1 MLSRLS
7 GLASTVLQELSGD
20 DGDAVTESSS
30 AVQALEPEAESMEE
44 APEELLERLA
54 QTEKLVVQLKDLI
67 REKDALLQQ
76 KETVLKKEREA
87 ADAKLMKLKL
97 QAKAKLASLNKRIEE
112 LTEKGSPL
120 PAQTLSEDR
129 VYPKNNQNASEGRR
143 EEDKALKKQ
152 LREQEEAVQDLK
164 EQLAV
169 AKMDLKEAEV
179 KYATQL
185 SSLQEV
191 IWEKEALLEEQVQ
204 QHQAELLKIVAQS
217 DLEAEMQQNLRT
229 LQRNLEEQEAALL
242 GRTQVVELLQQELRT
257 AEQQNQTLL
266 DQCQKMEMDLS
277 SLRDVLDAERQESQD
292 LREKMELEL
301 AERKLSSHRLQEE
314 VQCLLEQLEEARRAQ
329 AELEMKY
336 KDLEQEQRLE
346 VEEKNLQISCLKVA
360 EQELQSSHAALVA
373 ENGQLKQDVDQLLVL
388 SVENSATIQK
398 LQDELAQKS
407 EEFVCCQN
415 ELKSQSAVQ
424 VSELKKPD
432 ETTSDEKII
441 DQEDQNGTSLLPPEN
456 LQRQKTEEI
465 PHLQLV
471 LREPEQEAVM
481 VAENVKQNK
490 NAGPEVKLQDLQTLE
505 APASYADCSSTG
517 VSGELVNSE
526 VQKPFDDTSVIPE
539 ARTDGFPNG
548 REQFTEE
555 SCPPGILEYL
565 AAEKQKELS
574 VLLLELKEAQEEI
587 TFLKRQL
594 ESPNGQTST
603 SNQTG
608 EAANE
613 LEHNSQIQFLE
624 KDEQKASDKQNELG
638 SSSLLRETE
647 MQHIDVLQ
655 KIEVQEVPQGSTV
668 PCRGEMRAIQEVS
681 TADPEPGTSQSQELV
696 KLQNQIT
703 ELQIIL
709 QKSEES
715 YKKDLGEKGAEINRL
730 NQLAEEYRR
739 KIEDSDAAFCV
750 LTEERDQLLYQ
761 MQELSTVTEL
771 QEQVKQLEESL
782 ALSEK
787 QRHSDSQSS
796 LLREQIQS
804 LKNEFKTK
812 EIKIEA
818 LQKDLDEAQL
828 QLSDRDMQLKDL
840 RSQIKKKECEGLDL
854 EQLLRKNTA
863 EIEELSQNVASKGRE
878 AARLEQLVAEL
889 TRSIESLQ
897 QTLLEK
903 DQQMTEISVS
913 MSEKIVLLNEDKFS
927 LENELKSLK
936 EQTSLLLRAQEE
948 KEQNI
953 EAKETYLK
961 CGPSEQQY
969 ETEVA
974 CKESEV
980 LVNKL
985 ELLQKENEQVKRKL
999 QAALVNRKELLKKV
1013 GKLENELV
1021 QLRREHKSEA
1031 SVAQEAEG
1039 EENMTSVISREVHL
1053 ESQPSEEYL
1062 IQLLSEKESELQSI
1076 RKDLL
1081 DKETTEAQLQ
1091 AVIEEMR
1098 RSLQGKT
1105 NIISTKD
1112 EIVESQTIADKV
1124 TETHK
1129 STKDY
1134 EENEKNSSAATD
1146 LEENQKS
1153 ALRER
1158 ISTLEQEKD
1167 QLQKKL
1173 QEALVSRKDTIKKAQ
1188 EKDRHHREQLK
1199 QQKDDYNIL
1208 QEQFDKQSKEKE
1220 SIQAQLRQ
1228 LQEQKGSTDNVLGN
1242 RGGLD
1247 SSCTEAENT
1256 TNNKLVQVTDVS
1268 GEEFKKKLE
1277 KLQMEKEELEYNITH
1292 TQSELACKS
1301 ELVFHLQEHIAQ
1313 LFLEIEGL
1321 KRTSDQAEAKAA
1333 SLQTELEESQA
1344 KFSREGSLEDLK
1356 TLIHQKDEEME
1367 FLNLQ
1372 LKEKSEALDNV
1383 QAQLLEKEDSV
1394 KRLCSQLE
1402 AQARVHEEQS
1412 KQLQTEL
1419 LEIQEKQDDSAEAA
1433 KQKNQMQRKLQA
1445 ALISRKEALKESK
1458 SLKEELAN
1466 AKSTIENLCVKMTNM
1481 ESQICGRVKET
1492 DTLMEKIAGLTEE
1505 REKLIAEVDKVLRE
1519 NENLD
1524 GCCKNLT
1531 FTLDGLVLEK
1541 EKLEK
1546 EMESLKGFQAA
1557 ESSEWHEKYG
1567 ELQKEYETLLQSYEN
1582 VSNEA
1587 ERIQRVLETV
1597 RQEKQDIFIKL
1608 KSVEAKKEEADELL
1622 QEAGQEIDGMKEKM
1636 RKFAKSKQQ
1645 KILELE
1651 EENEKLR
1658 AEMRFADGELH
1669 RTGDVFTNTSLKE
1682 DVESSRRDYQSLSTQ
1697 LETVMA
1703 EKESLNQEITDL
1715 KCHLQLT
1722 ESKLKE
1728 SRELVDKYVAQ
1739 KTTNQAVA
1747 TPPPM
1752 ERTENQVHR
1761 SFRSESP
1768 PAELE
1773 QKAFEGSIPCED
1785 LGTYIQQIAEL
1796 TERITELEDNRRAS
1810 EQQLG
1815 DIRKCVETLAGEK
1828 RVLESQM
1835 EEKVNELNALQDT
1848 VAKMEQMVQKT
1859 KDDLIRMTELKD
1871 TLEAEK
1877 DDLEERLMN
1886 QLAELNGSIGN
1897 YQQDATDFQIENERL
1912 KHELQSLQRM
1922 VHELEEE
1929 KCQMAKEKSKASSE
1943 KQKELVEKLKC
1954 SWRGDS
1960 STHVK
1965 ELQELLKQKQQE
1977 IKQLQKDCIKSQE
1990 KTSSLE
1996 RTVKALEFLQSESQK
2011 EVEAAKETL
2020 AKAVEDT
2027 KKAQAELA
2035 LCRVVLD
2042 DTQSEAARVLAESV
2056 KVKEEFQA
2064 SKENI
2069 KIKMKKKDE
2078 DFEKRLEQEKDKH
2091 SKEIKNMEEKL
2102 ATLQREKDYM
2112 ETTVADL
2119 QDSLKTKD
2127 REAKQLEGSLNKTL
2141 AQLAAFTR
2149 SMSSLQDDRDRV
2161 IDESKTWEKKFTET
2175 IQKKEEEIRSK
2186 EETCVVLKDQMK
2198 QMTIH
2203 VEELQTRISRL
2214 ECNKK
2219 DWESESRKEIQHHQ
2233 KTCEMLQEEKKEL
2246 LTQLEGSQKLYSK
2259 SQNEQQKLE
2268 SEICTLRDQLADLQ
2282 NSFTKC
2288 ELVREELGSTVKQQ
2302 EVSIQNFKF
2311 SCEQLEADLQASKD
2325 LTNKLHEETSAKDQ
2339 KIISLLSAKEEAVM
2353 AALSELQQQHS
2364 EEIKVL
2370 EHRLSKGEEDR
2381 KALENEKNKFLDQL
2395 DRLTEKMKINREES
2409 KQQKAQL
2416 DSFTK
2421 SMSSLQ
2427 DDRDRILRDYK
2438 QLEERHL
2445 VIILEKD
2452 QLIQEAAAEN
2462 NKLKE
2467 EMRSFH
2473 SRMDDLNSENAKLNA
2488 ELVRYRED
2496 LNQVISV
2503 KDSQQKQLLKTQL
2516 QRIQTLEK
2524 ENAII
2529 ETQLKESKHAQDDL
2543 RKCMEA
2549 LRGDKDSMSQEIETL
2564 TSTLSQVQSEMTV
2577 LHEGGPIMECQA
2589 RLKAQEG
2596 EAQELSRKL
2605 SLSQKRITELEG
2617 ELVCVQ
2623 RDAAKRVEEAEDRL
2637 RKELKHLHHDA
2648 GIMRNETETAEE
2660 RVAEL
2665 ARDLMEMEQKFLEVT
2680 DENKGLRAQIQSFG
2694 KSMSSLQDSRDQ
2706 ANEELRVLKEKYC
2719 ADLEEQKSLVQN
2731 LQKQM
2736 VQLQEE
2742 QHATARDRDTVRSEL
2757 TELQRAT
2764 DERGLLTQIEK
2775 INQKLR
2781 AKDDEL
2787 LRLSSELEGSSN
2799 QVKSFSKAMASLQ
2812 NERDRLLDELGKRR
2826 KVEEVKQQAE
2836 GSTSTTP
2843 SEVQSLK
2850 KALSSLQNDR
2860 DRLVR
2865 ELKNL
2870 QQQYILVGVESA
2882 ENSRLKAQLQ
2892 EYQQD
2897 SDKQHRL
2904 QEQLK
2909 QESIFYQQELQ
2920 QLRQEKTIWE
2930 KENSSIKE
2938 QYLMV
2943 IAEKDK
2949 QLSHLQRIM
2958 QEMRLP
2964 LSKSQ
2969 IVEEQY
2975 QTKIS
2980 SEAVRGDFSSLET
2993 ETKHLQAQLSDSL
3006 KELHQKELRIQQ
3018 LNSKLSQVFE
3028 EKNAL
3033 SLQLRGSGRNICESH
3048 QHYNEVLNRCLV
3060 LERQLQ
3066 ELQSADKGVEL
3077 FATDAAPGAP
3087 QEKNEPQR
3095 GSYTPELQ
3103 ELQLRLSETE
3113 HLHSST
3119 KQDLRYLEEQLEE
3132 ERDRRLAVEEALSAA
3147 QDQIRRLQSS
3157 DWTPSL
3163 SASIDM
3169 APGHEHSLLTDSMD
3183 NNFSK
3188 TQNFL
3193 GLRRLLRSLFR
3204 SRTQLPLLVAVY
3216 LLALHVLLFLPST
3229 GSVQGN
3235 CNALG
3240 QVLLL
3245 MTGEEWGAGTQEV
3258 KTAEVKTGTRST
3270 QQSKSCRWPQVPEQK
3285 ASSLPAGAGEHFK
3298 MWKAVVGHDVSV
3310 KVEAQGD
3317 DWDTDPDFVNDVSE
3331 QEQRWGA
3338 RTVEGSGRAE
3348 HIDIHQL
3355 RNKVSEEHEVIKKKE
3370 LETGPKASYGYGG
3383 KFGTE
3388 RDRMDKCAVGHE
3400 YVADVGKHSSQT
3412 DATQGFGGKY
3422 GVQRDRAD
3430 KSALG
3435 FEYKGEVEKHSS
3447 QKDYSKGFGGRYG
3460 VERDKVDKAAVGFD
3474 YKNQAEKHDSQKDY
3488 SVGFGGKFGVQRD
3501 RQDKSALGW
3510 DHQEEVQPH
3519 ASQTDYAKGFGGH
3532 YGVQKDRVDK
3542 SAGGFDEMVAPTSSY
3557 EKTRPLEA
3565 GASSSTSSL
3574 RSRFENM
3581 AKSAEENRRQA
3592 EKDRVRQQAWK
3603 CQASRWQQEIPQ
3615 REKEHTETAPATVQ
3629 ARVPGSADQD
3639 RPVPPGDQEA
3649 KREDEETPPTLPPRP
3664 ADLGEELCKVPSQDQ
3679 PIYCE
3684 SLDVGGDY
3692 EELPEPSDYC
3702 DSTNGGADY
3711 EEVPAPLGKLDA
3723 IYDHGGGG
3731 GEDYEE
3737 ILPEDP
3743 SQGQSH
3749 LGEIDNV
3756 YEVESPGTCAVA
3768 LYDYQGDGDDEISF
3782 DPDDTITHIEMVDE
3796 GWWRGQCRGKVGLF
3810 PANYVKLLQ

>member
-1 MLSRLS
+1 MLCCSLFRIF
-7 GLASTVLQELSGD
+7 
-20 DGDAVTESSS
+20 SSS
-30 AVQALEPEAESMEE
+30 ALVSLFQVQALEPEAESMDK

-76 KETVLKKEREA
+76 KETVLKEEREA

-120 PAQTLSEDR
+120 PAQTLPEDQ
-129 VYPKNNQNASEGRR
+129 VHPKVGRTGLLKRCEDLITHILCWCMLKASLHDCKLITSLVLLLVFCG
-143 EEDKALKKQ
+143 LC
-152 LREQEEAVQDLK
+152 L
-164 EQLAV
+164 
-169 AKMDLKEAEV
+169 
-179 KYATQL
+179 QL

-191 IWEKEALLEEQVQ
+191 VQEKEALLAEQVR
-204 QHQAELLKIVAQS
+204 QHQAELLKIVAWS
-217 DLEAEMQQNLRT
+217 DLEVEMQQNLRT
-229 LQRNLEEQEAALL
+229 LQRKLEEQEAALL
-242 GRTQVVELLQQELRT
+242 GRTQVVELLHQELRT
-257 AEQQNQTLL
+257 AEQQKQTLR
-266 DQCQKMEMDLS
+266 DQCQKMEVDLS
-277 SLRDVLDAERQESQD
+277 SLRDVLNAERQESRD

-314 VQCLLEQLEEARRAQ
+314 VQRLLEQLEEARRAQ
-329 AELEMKY
+329 AELEVKY

-373 ENGQLKQDVDQLLVL
+373 ENDQLKQDVDRLLVL
-388 SVENSATIQK
+388 SAENSATIQK
-398 LQDELAQKS
+398 LQGEQAQQFG
-407 EEFVCCQN
+407 EAG
-415 ELKSQSAVQ
+415 SQEPKDHWV
-424 VSELKKPD
+424 D
-432 ETTSDEKII
+432 ETTSQEIII
-441 DQEDQNGTSLLPPEN
+441 DQEDWNGTSLLPTEN
-456 LQRQKTEEI
+456 LERQKTEGGVI
-465 PHLQLV
+465 FLLIFIFLKY
-471 LREPEQEAVM
+471 LRI
-481 VAENVKQNK
+481 
-490 NAGPEVKLQDLQTLE
+490 TL
-505 APASYADCSSTG
+505 
-517 VSGELVNSE
+517 N
-526 VQKPFDDTSVIPE
+526 

-548 REQFTEE
+548 SEQFTEQ

-594 ESPNGQTST
+594 KGPNGQTSIG
-603 SNQTG
+603 NQT
-608 EAANE
+608 EAAANQ
-613 LEHNSQIQFLE
+613 LEDNSQMWFLE
-624 KDEQKASDKQNELG
+624 WEEQKTSDTQNELG
-638 SSSLLRETE
+638 SSSLLRE
-647 MQHIDVLQ
+647 
-655 KIEVQEVPQGSTV
+655 IEIQQIGVFQENRITLQEVPRGSTV
-668 PCRGEMRAIQEVS
+668 PCRGEMEAIQEVS
-681 TADPEPGTSQSQELV
+681 TADPKPGTSQSQELI

-715 YKKDLGEKGAEINRL
+715 YKRDLGAKGAEINRL
-730 NQLAEEYRR
+730 NQLTEEYRK
-739 KIEDSDAAFCV
+739 KIEDSDSAFCV
-750 LTEERDQLLYQ
+750 LTEERDQLLCQ
-761 MQELSTVTEL
+761 MKELSTITEL
-771 QEQVKQLEESL
+771 KEQVKQLEENL

-787 QRHSDSQSS
+787 QRLSDSQSH
-796 LLREQIQS
+796 LLREQIHS
-804 LKNEFKTK
+804 LKNEFKSK

-818 LQKDLDEAQL
+818 LQRDLDEAQL
-828 QLSDRDMQLKDL
+828 QLSDQDMQLKDL
-840 RSQIKKKECEGLDL
+840 RSQIEKKECEVLDL
-854 EQLLRKNTA
+854 EELLRKNTA
-863 EIEELSQNVASKGRE
+863 EIEELSQNLASKGQE
-878 AARLEQLVAEL
+878 AANLEQLVAEH

-913 MSEKIVLLNEDKFS
+913 MSEKMVLLNEEKFS
-927 LENELKSLK
+927 LGNELKSLK
-936 EQTSLLLRAQEE
+936 EQTSLLLKAQEE
-948 KEQNI
+948 KDQN
-953 EAKETYLK
+953 AETKDAYLK
-961 CGPSEQQY
+961 CGASEPD
-969 ETEVA
+969 ETEA
-974 CKESEV
+974 AGKEGEV

-985 ELLQKENEQVKRKL
+985 ELLKKENEQVKRKL

-1013 GKLENELV
+1013 SKLENELV
-1021 QLRREHKSEA
+1021 QLRRERELET
-1031 SVAQEAEG
+1031 SVAQEVEG
-1039 EENMTSVISREVHL
+1039 EENMTSVTNREVNL

-1105 NIISTKD
+1105 DIVSIED
-1112 EIVESQTIADKV
+1112 EILESQKIDDKV
-1124 TETHK
+1124 TETNK
-1129 STKDY
+1129 SPKDY
-1134 EENEKNSSAATD
+1134 EENEKNSSAAAN

-1153 ALRER
+1153 VLKER
-1158 ISTLEQEKD
+1158 ISALEQEKE

-1208 QEQFDKQSKEKE
+1208 QEQFNKQSKEKE

-1228 LQEQKGSTDNVLGN
+1228 LQEQKGSTEGVLGN
-1242 RGGLD
+1242 QGGLD
-1247 SSCTEAENT
+1247 SSCMEAENT
-1256 TNNKLVQVTDVS
+1256 TNNKPVQVADVS
-1268 GEEFKKKLE
+1268 GDEFKKKLE
-1277 KLQMEKEELEYNITH
+1277 QLCMEKEELEYNISH
-1292 TQSELACKS
+1292 MQNELACKS

-1344 KFSREGSLEDLK
+1344 KISREGSLEDLK
-1356 TLIHQKDEEME
+1356 TLMHQKDEEME

-1372 LKEKSEALDNV
+1372 LREKSEALNNV

-1402 AQARVHEEQS
+1402 TQAQVHEEQS
-1412 KQLQTEL
+1412 KRLQTEL
-1419 LEIQEKQDDSAEAA
+1419 LEIQEKQDDGAEAA

-1466 AKSTIENLCVKMTNM
+1466 AKTTIENLCIKLTNM
-1481 ESQICGRVKET
+1481 ESQICGHVKET
-1492 DTLMEKIAGLTEE
+1492 DTLTEKLAGLTEE
-1505 REKLIAEVDKVLRE
+1505 REKLIAEVDKVLTE
-1519 NENLD
+1519 NQNLD

-1531 FTLDGLVLEK
+1531 LTLDRVVLEK
-1541 EKLEK
+1541 EKLEE
-1546 EMESLKGFQAA
+1546 EMESLKSFQAA
-1557 ESSEWHEKYG
+1557 ESSEWHEKYR

-1597 RQEKQDIFIKL
+1597 RQEKQEIFIKL
-1608 KSVEAKKEEADELL
+1608 KSVEAKKEETDKQL

-1658 AEMRFADGELH
+1658 AEMRFTDGELH
-1669 RTGDVFTNTSLKE
+1669 RTGDVFTNTNLKE
-1682 DVESSRRDYQSLSTQ
+1682 DLDSSRRDYHSLSTQ

-1739 KTTNQAVA
+1739 KTTGEETNQAVA
-1747 TPPPM
+1747 TLPPV
-1752 ERTENQVHR
+1752 EKTENQVDV
-1761 SFRSESP
+1761 SFRPESP
-1768 PAELE
+1768 TAELE
-1773 QKAFEGSIPCED
+1773 QKAFEGSSPCED

-1815 DIRKCVETLAGEK
+1815 DIRMCVETLAGEK
-1828 RVLESQM
+1828 RALETQM
-1835 EEKVNELNALQDT
+1835 EEKVHELNTFQDI
-1848 VAKMEQMVQKT
+1848 VAHMEQTVQKT

-1897 YQQDATDFQIENERL
+1897 YQQDATDFQIKNEQL

-1922 VHELEEE
+1922 MHELEEE
-1929 KCQMAKEKSKASSE
+1929 KCQMAKERSKASLE
-1943 KQKELVEKLKC
+1943 KQKEFVEKLKC

-1990 KTSSLE
+1990 KNSSLE

-2011 EVEAAKETL
+2011 EVEATKETL
-2020 AKAVEDT
+2020 AIAVEDT
-2027 KKAQAELA
+2027 KKAQAELT

-2042 DTQSEAARVLAESV
+2042 DTQSEAARVLADSV
-2056 KVKEEFQA
+2056 RVKEELQA
-2064 SKENI
+2064 NKDNT
-2069 KIKMKKKDE
+2069 KIQMKKKDE
-2078 DFEKRLEQEKDKH
+2078 DFERRLEQEKDKH
-2091 SKEIKNMEEKL
+2091 SNEIKNMEEKL

-2112 ETTVADL
+2112 ERTVGDL

-2127 REAKQLEGSLNKTL
+2127 QEAKRLEGSLNKTL

-2175 IQKKEEEIRSK
+2175 IQKKEEEIHSK
-2186 EETCVVLKDQMK
+2186 EETCVMLKDQMK

-2203 VEELQTRISRL
+2203 VEELQTHISRL

-2219 DWESESRKEIQHHQ
+2219 DWESESRKEIQQHQ
-2233 KTCEMLQEEKKEL
+2233 RTCEVLQEEKKEL
-2246 LTQLEGSQKLYSK
+2246 LTQLEESQKLYSK

-2268 SEICTLRDQLADLQ
+2268 SEISSLRDQLVDLQ

-2288 ELVREELGSTVKQQ
+2288 ELVKEELGSTVKQQ
-2302 EVSIQNFKF
+2302 ETSIQNFKF

-2325 LTNKLHEETSAKDQ
+2325 LTNKLHEETTAKDQ
-2339 KIISLLSAKEEAVM
+2339 KIISLLSAKEEAVV

-2364 EEIKVL
+2364 EEMKEL
-2370 EHRLSKGEEDR
+2370 EHRLSKEEEDK
-2381 KALENEKNKFLDQL
+2381 KALENEKNKFLDKL
-2395 DRLTEKMKINREES
+2395 DHLTEKMKISREES

-2416 DSFTK
+2416 DSFIK

-2467 EMRSFH
+2467 EIRSFH

-2496 LNQVISV
+2496 LNQVISI

-2524 ENAII
+2524 EKAVI
-2529 ETQLKESKHAQDDL
+2529 ETQLKESEHSQDDL

-2549 LRGDKDSMSQEIETL
+2549 LREDKVSMSQEIETL
-2564 TSTLSQVQSEMTV
+2564 TSSLSRVESEMTA
-2577 LHEGGPIMECQA
+2577 LGEGGPIMECQA
-2589 RLKAQEG
+2589 QLKAREE
-2596 EAQELSRKL
+2596 EAQELNHKL
-2605 SLSQKRITELEG
+2605 SLSQKRITDLEG
-2617 ELVCVQ
+2617 ELICVQ
-2623 RDAAKRVEEAEDRL
+2623 RDAAKRVGEAEDRL
-2637 RKELKHLHHDA
+2637 QKELKHLHHDA

-2665 ARDLMEMEQKFLEVT
+2665 ARDLMEMEQKFLAVT
-2680 DENKGLRAQIQSFG
+2680 DENKDLRAQIQSFG
-2694 KSMSSLQDSRDQ
+2694 KSMSSLQDSWDQ
-2706 ANEELRVLKEKYC
+2706 ANEELHVLKQKYS
-2719 ADLEEQKSLVQN
+2719 ADLEEQK
-2731 LQKQM
+2731 K
-2736 VQLQEE
+2736 E
-2742 QHATARDRDTVRSEL
+2742 QHSTARDRDTVRSEL
-2757 TELQRAT
+2757 TELQKAT
-2764 DERGLLTQIEK
+2764 DERGLLAQIEK
-2775 INQKLR
+2775 LNQKLR

-2787 LRLSSELEGSSN
+2787 LHLSSELEGSSS

-2812 NERDRLLDELGKRR
+2812 NERDRLLNELGKTR
-2826 KVEEVKQQAE
+2826 KIEEVKQQAE

-2860 DRLVR
+2860 DRVVR

-2897 SDKQHRL
+2897 ADKQHRL

-2909 QESIFYQQELQ
+2909 QESILYQQELQ
-2920 QLRQEKTIWE
+2920 QLRQEKTTWE
-2930 KENSSIKE
+2930 KQNSSIKE
-2938 QYLMV
+2938 QYLKV

-2949 QLSHLQRIM
+2949 QLSHLQRIT

-2975 QTKIS
+2975 QTKV
-2980 SEAVRGDFSSLET
+2980 EVLRGDFSSLET

-3033 SLQLRGSGRNICESH
+3033 SLQLRSSSRNICESH

-3066 ELQSADKGVEL
+3066 ELQSADKGMVRVVVL
-3077 FATDAAPGAP
+3077 V
-3087 QEKNEPQR
+3087 QRREKFIADK
-3095 GSYTPELQ
+3095 
-3103 ELQLRLSETE
+3103 

-3132 ERDRRLAVEEALSAA
+3132 ERDRRLAVEEALSATRN
-3147 QDQIRRLQSS
+3147 I
-3157 DWTPSL
+3157 
-3163 SASIDM
+3163 
-3169 APGHEHSLLTDSMD
+3169 
-3183 NNFSK
+3183 
-3188 TQNFL
+3188 L
-3193 GLRRLLRSLFR
+3193 GLRRLLRSFFH
-3204 SRTQLPLLVAVY
+3204 SRTHLPLLVAVY
-3216 LLALHVLLFLPST
+3216 LLALHVLFFLCFT
-3229 GSVQGN
+3229 G
-3235 CNALG
+3235 
-3240 QVLLL
+3240 
-3245 MTGEEWGAGTQEV
+3245 
-3258 KTAEVKTGTRST
+3258 
-3270 QQSKSCRWPQVPEQK
+3270 
-3285 ASSLPAGAGEHFK
+3285 
-3298 MWKAVVGHDVSV
+3298 
-3310 KVEAQGD
+3310 
-3317 DWDTDPDFVNDVSE
+3317 
-3331 QEQRWGA
+3331 
-3338 RTVEGSGRAE
+3338 
-3348 HIDIHQL
+3348 
-3355 RNKVSEEHEVIKKKE
+3355 
-3370 LETGPKASYGYGG
+3370 
-3383 KFGTE
+3383 
-3388 RDRMDKCAVGHE
+3388 
-3400 YVADVGKHSSQT
+3400 
-3412 DATQGFGGKY
+3412 
-3422 GVQRDRAD
+3422 
-3430 KSALG
+3430 
-3435 FEYKGEVEKHSS
+3435 
-3447 QKDYSKGFGGRYG
+3447 
-3460 VERDKVDKAAVGFD
+3460 
-3474 YKNQAEKHDSQKDY
+3474 
-3488 SVGFGGKFGVQRD
+3488 
-3501 RQDKSALGW
+3501 
-3510 DHQEEVQPH
+3510 
-3519 ASQTDYAKGFGGH
+3519 
-3532 YGVQKDRVDK
+3532 
-3542 SAGGFDEMVAPTSSY
+3542 
-3557 EKTRPLEA
+3557 
-3565 GASSSTSSL
+3565 
-3574 RSRFENM
+3574 
-3581 AKSAEENRRQA
+3581 
-3592 EKDRVRQQAWK
+3592 
-3603 CQASRWQQEIPQ
+3603 
-3615 REKEHTETAPATVQ
+3615 
-3629 ARVPGSADQD
+3629 
-3639 RPVPPGDQEA
+3639 
-3649 KREDEETPPTLPPRP
+3649 
-3664 ADLGEELCKVPSQDQ
+3664 
-3679 PIYCE
+3679 
-3684 SLDVGGDY
+3684 
-3692 EELPEPSDYC
+3692 
-3702 DSTNGGADY
+3702 
-3711 EEVPAPLGKLDA
+3711 
-3723 IYDHGGGG
+3723 
-3731 GEDYEE
+3731 
-3737 ILPEDP
+3737 
-3743 SQGQSH
+3743 H
-3749 LGEIDNV
+3749 L
-3756 YEVESPGTCAVA
+3756 
-3768 LYDYQGDGDDEISF
+3768 
-3782 DPDDTITHIEMVDE
+3782 
-3796 GWWRGQCRGKVGLF
+3796 
-3810 PANYVKLLQ
+3810 

>member
-1 MLSRLS
+1 MLCCSLFRLFSSRALIS
-7 GLASTVLQELSGD
+7 LFQ
-20 DGDAVTESSS
+20 
-30 AVQALEPEAESMEE
+30 VQALEPEAESMEE

-76 KETVLKKEREA
+76 KETVLKEEREA

-97 QAKAKLASLNKRIEE
+97 HAKARLASLNKRIEE

-120 PAQTLSEDR
+120 PAQSLSEEQAYTK
-129 VYPKNNQNASEGRR
+129 VGRTGL
-143 EEDKALKKQ
+143 LK
-152 LREQEEAVQDLK
+152 RC
-164 EQLAV
+164 
-169 AKMDLKEAEV
+169 
-179 KYATQL
+179 Y
-185 SSLQEV
+185 SLQEV
-191 IWEKEALLEEQVQ
+191 IQEKEALLKEQVH
-204 QHQAELLKIVAQS
+204 QHQAELRKIAAQS
-217 DLEAEMQQNLRT
+217 DLEVVMQQNLRT
-229 LQRNLEEQEAALL
+229 LQRKLEEQEAALL
-242 GRTQVVELLQQELRT
+242 GRTEVVELLQQELRT
-257 AEQQNQTLL
+257 AEQQNQILL
-266 DQCQKMEMDLS
+266 DQCQKMEVDLS

-292 LREKMELEL
+292 LRGKVELEL
-301 AERKLSSHRLQEE
+301 AEKKLLSHRFQEE
-314 VQCLLEQLEEARRAQ
+314 VQYLSEQLEEARRAQ
-329 AELEMKY
+329 DELEVKY
-336 KDLEQEQRLE
+336 KDLEQKQRLE
-346 VEEKNLQISCLKVA
+346 VEEKNLQIHCLKVS

-373 ENGQLKQDVDQLLVL
+373 ENDQLKQDVDRLLVL
-388 SVENSATIQK
+388 SAENSATIQK
-398 LQDELAQKS
+398 LQGEQAQQFG
-407 EEFVCCQN
+407 E
-415 ELKSQSAVQ
+415 
-424 VSELKKPD
+424 D
-432 ETTSDEKII
+432 GTTSQEKII
-441 DQEDQNGTSLLPPEN
+441 DQEDRNGTSLLPTEN
-456 LQRQKTEEI
+456 LERQKTEGSMI
-465 PHLQLV
+465 ILPILILFKY
-471 LREPEQEAVM
+471 LRII
-481 VAENVKQNK
+481 
-490 NAGPEVKLQDLQTLE
+490 L
-505 APASYADCSSTG
+505 
-517 VSGELVNSE
+517 
-526 VQKPFDDTSVIPE
+526 

-548 REQFTEE
+548 SEQFTEE

-594 ESPNGQTST
+594 KGPNGQTST
-603 SNQTG
+603 GNQTG
-608 EAANE
+608 ESANQ
-613 LEHNSQIQFLE
+613 LEDNSQIWFLE
-624 KDEQKASDKQNELG
+624 REEQKASDTQNELG
-638 SSSLLRETE
+638 SSSLLREIE
-647 MQHIDVLQ
+647 MQQIGVLQ
-655 KIEVQEVPQGSTV
+655 ENRISLREVPQGTTV
-668 PCRGEMRAIQEVS
+668 PCRGEMEAMREVS
-681 TADPEPGTSQSQELV
+681 IADPEPGTSESQELI
-696 KLQNQIT
+696 KLQNQII

-730 NQLAEEYRR
+730 NQLAEEYRK
-739 KIEDSDAAFCV
+739 KIEDSDSAFCV
-750 LTEERDQLLYQ
+750 LTEERDQLLCQ
-761 MQELSTVTEL
+761 MKELSTITEL
-771 QEQVKQLEESL
+771 KEQVKQLEENL

-787 QRHSDSQSS
+787 QRLSDSESS

-804 LKNEFKTK
+804 LKNEFKSK

-818 LQKDLDEAQL
+818 LQKDLDEAQF
-828 QLSDRDMQLKDL
+828 QLSDQDMQLKDL
-840 RSQIKKKECEGLDL
+840 RSQIKKKECEVLDL

-863 EIEELSQNVASKGRE
+863 EIEELSQNLASKGHE
-878 AARLEQLVAEL
+878 AASLEQLVAEH

-903 DQQMTEISVS
+903 DQQMTEISIS
-913 MSEKIVLLNEDKFS
+913 MSEKMVLLNEEKFS
-927 LENELKSLK
+927 LGNELKSLK
-936 EQTSLLLRAQEE
+936 EQTSLLLKAQEE
-948 KEQNI
+948 KDQNI
-953 EAKETYLK
+953 EAKHIYLK
-961 CGPSEQQY
+961 CEASEQQY
-969 ETEVA
+969 ETDA
-974 CKESEV
+974 AHKESEV

-985 ELLQKENEQVKRKL
+985 ELLKKENEQVKRKL

-1013 GKLENELV
+1013 SKLENELV
-1021 QLRREHKSEA
+1021 QLRREHESET

-1039 EENMTSVISREVHL
+1039 EENMTSMISRQVKL

-1105 NIISTKD
+1105 NIVSIRD
-1112 EIVESQTIADKV
+1112 EIMESQPTADKV
-1124 TETHK
+1124 TETNK
-1129 STKDY
+1129 SPKDY
-1134 EENEKNSSAATD
+1134 EEKEKNSSAATD

-1153 ALRER
+1153 ALKER
-1158 ISTLEQEKD
+1158 ISTLEQEKE

-1173 QEALVSRKDTIKKAQ
+1173 QEALLSRKDTIKKAQ

-1228 LQEQKGSTDNVLGN
+1228 LQEQKGSTESVLGN
-1242 RGGLD
+1242 QGGLD
-1247 SSCTEAENT
+1247 SSCMEAENT
-1256 TNNKLVQVTDVS
+1256 TNNKFVQVADVS
-1268 GEEFKKKLE
+1268 GEEFEKKLE
-1277 KLQMEKEELEYNITH
+1277 KLQMEKEELEYNVSH
-1292 TQSELACKS
+1292 MQSELACKS

-1333 SLQTELEESQA
+1333 SLQTELEESRA
-1344 KFSREGSLEDLK
+1344 KISREGSLEDLK
-1356 TLIHQKDEEME
+1356 TLMHQKDKEME

-1372 LKEKSEALDNV
+1372 LREKSEALNNV
-1383 QAQLLEKEDSV
+1383 QAQLLEKENSV

-1402 AQARVHEEQS
+1402 TQAQVHEEQS
-1412 KQLQTEL
+1412 KRLQTEL
-1419 LEIQEKQDDSAEAA
+1419 LEIQEKQDDGAEAA

-1466 AKSTIENLCVKMTNM
+1466 AKTTIEDLCVKLTNM
-1481 ESQICGRVKET
+1481 ESQICGHVKET
-1492 DTLMEKIAGLTEE
+1492 DTLTEKLAGLTEE
-1505 REKLIAEVDKVLRE
+1505 REKLIAEVDKVLTE
-1519 NENLD
+1519 NQNLD

-1531 FTLDGLVLEK
+1531 LTLDRVVLEK

-1546 EMESLKGFQAA
+1546 EIESLKCFQAA
-1557 ESSEWHEKYG
+1557 ESSEWHEKYR
-1567 ELQKEYETLLQSYEN
+1567 ELHKEYETLLQSYEN

-1597 RQEKQDIFIKL
+1597 RQEKQEIFIKL
-1608 KSVEAKKEEADELL
+1608 KSVEAKKEEIDKQL

-1658 AEMRFADGELH
+1658 AEMRFTDGELH
-1669 RTGDVFTNTSLKE
+1669 RTEDVFTNTSLKE
-1682 DVESSRRDYQSLSTQ
+1682 GLESSRRDYQSLSTQ

-1739 KTTNQAVA
+1739 KTTGEEANQAVA

-1752 ERTENQVHR
+1752 ERTENQVDI
-1761 SFRSESP
+1761 SFRPESP
-1768 PAELE
+1768 TAELE
-1773 QKAFEGSIPCED
+1773 QKAFKGSSPCED
-1785 LGTYIQQIAEL
+1785 LGTYIEQIAEL
-1796 TERITELEDNRRAS
+1796 TKRITELESNRRAS

-1815 DIRKCVETLAGEK
+1815 DIRMCVETLAGEK
-1828 RVLESQM
+1828 RALETQL
-1835 EEKVNELNALQDT
+1835 EEKVHELNALQDT
-1848 VAKMEQMVQKT
+1848 VAKMEQTVQKT
-1859 KDDLIRMTELKD
+1859 KDDLVRMTELKD

-1897 YQQDATDFQIENERL
+1897 YQQDATDFQIKNEQL

-1922 VHELEEE
+1922 MHELEEE
-1929 KCQMAKEKSKASSE
+1929 KCQMAKVKNKESSE
-1943 KQKELVEKLKC
+1943 KQKEFVEKLKC
-1954 SWRGDS
+1954 SWRADN

-1990 KTSSLE
+1990 KNSSLE

-2011 EVEAAKETL
+2011 EVDAAKETL

-2056 KVKEEFQA
+2056 KVKEELQA
-2064 SKENI
+2064 NKENI
-2069 KIKMKKKDE
+2069 KIQMKKKDE
-2078 DFEKRLEQEKDKH
+2078 DFERRLEQEKDKH
-2091 SKEIKNMEEKL
+2091 SKEIKNLEEKL
-2102 ATLQREKDYM
+2102 ATLQREKDRM
-2112 ETTVADL
+2112 ETAVGNL

-2127 REAKQLEGSLNKTL
+2127 QEAEQLEGSLNKTL

-2161 IDESKTWEKKFTET
+2161 IGESKTWEKKFTET

-2198 QMTIH
+2198 HMTIR
-2203 VEELQTRISRL
+2203 VEELQTQISRL
-2214 ECNKK
+2214 EHNKK

-2246 LTQLEGSQKLYSK
+2246 LMQLEGSQKLYSK

-2268 SEICTLRDQLADLQ
+2268 SEVSSLRDQLADLQ

-2288 ELVREELGSTVKQQ
+2288 EMVREKLGSVVKQQ
-2302 EVSIQNFKF
+2302 ETTIQNFKF
-2311 SCEQLEADLQASKD
+2311 SYEQLEADLQASKD

-2364 EEIKVL
+2364 EEMKEL
-2370 EHRLSKGEEDR
+2370 EYRLSKEEEDK
-2381 KALENEKNKFLDQL
+2381 KALENEKNKFLDKL
-2395 DRLTEKMKINREES
+2395 DRLTEKMKISREES

-2467 EMRSFH
+2467 EIRSFH
-2473 SRMDDLNSENAKLNA
+2473 SQMDDLNSENAKLNA

-2496 LNQVISV
+2496 LNQVISI

-2516 QRIQTLEK
+2516 QRIQILEK
-2524 ENAII
+2524 EKAII
-2529 ETQLKESKHAQDDL
+2529 ETQLKESKHTQDDL

-2549 LRGDKDSMSQEIETL
+2549 LREDKVSMSQEIETL
-2564 TSTLSQVQSEMTV
+2564 MSSLSRVQSEMTA
-2577 LHEGGPIMECQA
+2577 LRDGGPIMECQA
-2589 RLKAQEG
+2589 QLRAREE
-2596 EAQELSRKL
+2596 EAQELSHKL
-2605 SLSQKRITELEG
+2605 SLSQERITELEG

-2623 RDAAKRVEEAEDRL
+2623 RDAAKRVGEAEDRL

-2665 ARDLMEMEQKFLEVT
+2665 ARDLMEMEQKFLAVT
-2680 DENKGLRAQIQSFG
+2680 DENKDLRAQIQSFG

-2706 ANEELRVLKEKYC
+2706 ANEELHVLKQKYS
-2719 ADLEEQKSLVQN
+2719 ADLEEQKN
-2731 LQKQM
+2731 
-2736 VQLQEE
+2736 E
-2742 QHATARDRDTVRSEL
+2742 QHSTARDRDTLRSEL
-2757 TELQRAT
+2757 TELRKAT
-2764 DERGLLTQIEK
+2764 DERGLLAQVEK
-2775 INQKLR
+2775 LNQKLR

-2787 LRLSSELEGSSN
+2787 LHLSSELEGSSN

-2812 NERDRLLDELGKRR
+2812 NERDHLLNELGKTR

-2836 GSTSTTP
+2836 RSTSTIP

-2860 DRLVR
+2860 DRVVR

-2882 ENSRLKAQLQ
+2882 ENSRLKEQLQ
-2892 EYQQD
+2892 EYRQD
-2897 SDKQHRL
+2897 ADKQHRL

-2909 QESIFYQQELQ
+2909 QESIFYQEELQ
-2920 QLRQEKTIWE
+2920 QLRQEKTTWE
-2930 KENSSIKE
+2930 KQNSSIKE

-2958 QEMRLP
+2958 QETRLP

-2969 IVEEQY
+2969 IVDQQY
-2975 QTKIS
+2975 QMKIS
-2980 SEAVRGDFSSLET
+2980 SEVLRGDFSSLET
-2993 ETKHLQAQLSDSL
+2993 ETKHLQDQLSDSL

-3033 SLQLRGSGRNICESH
+3033 SLQLRGNSRNICESH

-3066 ELQSADKGVEL
+3066 ELQSADKAL
-3077 FATDAAPGAP
+3077 FLAYAWLFSD
-3087 QEKNEPQR
+3087 
-3095 GSYTPELQ
+3095 
-3103 ELQLRLSETE
+3103 RLSETE

-3132 ERDRRLAVEEALSAA
+3132 ERDRRLAVEETLSATRN
-3147 QDQIRRLQSS
+3147 I
-3157 DWTPSL
+3157 
-3163 SASIDM
+3163 
-3169 APGHEHSLLTDSMD
+3169 
-3183 NNFSK
+3183 
-3188 TQNFL
+3188 L
-3193 GLRRLLRSLFR
+3193 GLRRLLRSVFR
-3204 SRTQLPLLVAVY
+3204 SRTHLPLLVAMY
-3216 LLALHVLLFLPST
+3216 LLALHVLLFLCFT
-3229 GSVQGN
+3229 G
-3235 CNALG
+3235 
-3240 QVLLL
+3240 
-3245 MTGEEWGAGTQEV
+3245 
-3258 KTAEVKTGTRST
+3258 
-3270 QQSKSCRWPQVPEQK
+3270 
-3285 ASSLPAGAGEHFK
+3285 
-3298 MWKAVVGHDVSV
+3298 
-3310 KVEAQGD
+3310 
-3317 DWDTDPDFVNDVSE
+3317 
-3331 QEQRWGA
+3331 
-3338 RTVEGSGRAE
+3338 
-3348 HIDIHQL
+3348 
-3355 RNKVSEEHEVIKKKE
+3355 
-3370 LETGPKASYGYGG
+3370 
-3383 KFGTE
+3383 
-3388 RDRMDKCAVGHE
+3388 
-3400 YVADVGKHSSQT
+3400 
-3412 DATQGFGGKY
+3412 
-3422 GVQRDRAD
+3422 
-3430 KSALG
+3430 
-3435 FEYKGEVEKHSS
+3435 
-3447 QKDYSKGFGGRYG
+3447 
-3460 VERDKVDKAAVGFD
+3460 
-3474 YKNQAEKHDSQKDY
+3474 
-3488 SVGFGGKFGVQRD
+3488 
-3501 RQDKSALGW
+3501 
-3510 DHQEEVQPH
+3510 
-3519 ASQTDYAKGFGGH
+3519 
-3532 YGVQKDRVDK
+3532 
-3542 SAGGFDEMVAPTSSY
+3542 
-3557 EKTRPLEA
+3557 
-3565 GASSSTSSL
+3565 
-3574 RSRFENM
+3574 
-3581 AKSAEENRRQA
+3581 
-3592 EKDRVRQQAWK
+3592 
-3603 CQASRWQQEIPQ
+3603 
-3615 REKEHTETAPATVQ
+3615 
-3629 ARVPGSADQD
+3629 
-3639 RPVPPGDQEA
+3639 
-3649 KREDEETPPTLPPRP
+3649 
-3664 ADLGEELCKVPSQDQ
+3664 
-3679 PIYCE
+3679 
-3684 SLDVGGDY
+3684 
-3692 EELPEPSDYC
+3692 
-3702 DSTNGGADY
+3702 
-3711 EEVPAPLGKLDA
+3711 
-3723 IYDHGGGG
+3723 
-3731 GEDYEE
+3731 
-3737 ILPEDP
+3737 
-3743 SQGQSH
+3743 H
-3749 LGEIDNV
+3749 L
-3756 YEVESPGTCAVA
+3756 
-3768 LYDYQGDGDDEISF
+3768 
-3782 DPDDTITHIEMVDE
+3782 
-3796 GWWRGQCRGKVGLF
+3796 
-3810 PANYVKLLQ
+3810 

>member
-20 DGDAVTESSS
+20 DGDAVTESSI

-76 KETVLKKEREA
+76 KETVLKEEREA

-97 QAKAKLASLNKRIEE
+97 QAKARLASLNKRIEE

-120 PAQTLSEDR
+120 PAQTLSEEQA
-129 VYPKNNQNASEGRR
+129 YTKNNQNTSEGHRD
-143 EEDKALKKQ
+143 EAEALKEQ
-152 LREQEEAVQDLK
+152 LREREETVQDLK
-164 EQLAV
+164 EQLAL
-169 AKMDLKEAEV
+169 AKVNLKDAEI

-191 IWEKEALLEEQVQ
+191 IQEKEALLEEQVH
-204 QHQAELLKIVAQS
+204 QHQAELRKIVAQS
-217 DLEAEMQQNLRT
+217 DLEVEMQQNLRT
-229 LQRNLEEQEAALL
+229 LQRKLDEQEAALL
-242 GRTQVVELLQQELRT
+242 GRTEVVELLQQELRT
-257 AEQQNQTLL
+257 AEQQNQILL
-266 DQCQKMEMDLS
+266 DQCQKMEVDLS
-277 SLRDVLDAERQESQD
+277 SLRDVLDAERRESQD
-292 LREKMELEL
+292 LRGKVELEL
-301 AERKLSSHRLQEE
+301 AEKKLSSHRFQEE
-314 VQCLLEQLEEARRAQ
+314 VQYLSEQLEEARRAQ
-329 AELEMKY
+329 DELEVKY
-336 KDLEQEQRLE
+336 KDLEQKQRLE
-346 VEEKNLQISCLKVA
+346 VEEKNLQIHCLKVS

-373 ENGQLKQDVDQLLVL
+373 ENDQLKQDVDRLLVL
-388 SVENSATIQK
+388 SAENSATIQK
-398 LQDELAQKS
+398 LQDELVQKC
-407 EEFVCCQN
+407 EEFVCYQN
-415 ELKSQSAVQ
+415 ELKSQSVVQ
-424 VSELKKPD
+424 VSELKKQD
-432 ETTSDEKII
+432 GTTSQEKII
-441 DQEDQNGTSLLPPEN
+441 DQEDRSGTSLLPTEN
-456 LQRQKTEEI
+456 LERQKTEEI

-471 LREPEQEAVM
+471 LHEPQEEAV
-481 VAENVKQNK
+481 VVSENVKQNK
-490 NAGPEVKLQDLQTLE
+490 NVGSEVKLQDLQTLE
-505 APASYADCSSTG
+505 APASYVDCSSTG
-517 VSGELVNSE
+517 VSGKLVNSE
-526 VQKPFDDTSVIPE
+526 VQKPFDDTSVLPE

-548 REQFTEE
+548 SEQFTEE

-594 ESPNGQTST
+594 KGPNGQTST
-603 SNQTG
+603 GNQTG
-608 EAANE
+608 ESANQ
-613 LEHNSQIQFLE
+613 LEDNSQIWFLE
-624 KDEQKASDKQNELG
+624 REEQKASDTPNELG
-638 SSSLLRETE
+638 SSSLLREIE
-647 MQHIDVLQ
+647 MQQIGVLQ
-655 KIEVQEVPQGSTV
+655 EDRISLREVPQGTTV
-668 PCRGEMRAIQEVS
+668 PCRGEMEAMREVS
-681 TADPEPGTSQSQELV
+681 IADPEPGTSESQELI
-696 KLQNQIT
+696 KLQNQII

-730 NQLAEEYRR
+730 NQLAEEYRK
-739 KIEDSDAAFCV
+739 KIEDSDSAFCV
-750 LTEERDQLLYQ
+750 LTEEHDQLLCQ
-761 MQELSTVTEL
+761 MKELSTITEL
-771 QEQVKQLEESL
+771 KEQVKQLEENL

-787 QRHSDSQSS
+787 QRLSDSESS

-804 LKNEFKTK
+804 LKNEFKSK

-818 LQKDLDEAQL
+818 LQKDLDEAQF
-828 QLSDRDMQLKDL
+828 QLSDQDMQLKDL
-840 RSQIKKKECEGLDL
+840 RSQIKKKECEVLDL

-863 EIEELSQNVASKGRE
+863 EIEELSQNLASKGHE
-878 AARLEQLVAEL
+878 AARLEQLVAEH

-903 DQQMTEISVS
+903 DQQMTEISIS
-913 MSEKIVLLNEDKFS
+913 MSEKMVLLNEEKFS
-927 LENELKSLK
+927 LGNELKSLK
-936 EQTSLLLRAQEE
+936 EQTSLLLKAQEE
-948 KEQNI
+948 KDQNI
-953 EAKETYLK
+953 EAKHIYLK
-961 CGPSEQQY
+961 CEASEQQY
-969 ETEVA
+969 ETDA
-974 CKESEV
+974 AHKESEV

-985 ELLQKENEQVKRKL
+985 ELLKKENEQVKRKL
-999 QAALVNRKELLKKV
+999 QAALVNRKELLRKV
-1013 GKLENELV
+1013 SKLENELV
-1021 QLRREHKSEA
+1021 QLRREHESET

-1039 EENMTSVISREVHL
+1039 EENMTSMISRQVKL

-1105 NIISTKD
+1105 NIVSIRD
-1112 EIVESQTIADKV
+1112 EIMESQPTADKV
-1124 TETHK
+1124 TETNK
-1129 STKDY
+1129 SPKDY
-1134 EENEKNSSAATD
+1134 EEKEKNSSAATD

-1153 ALRER
+1153 ALKER
-1158 ISTLEQEKD
+1158 VSTLEQEKE

-1173 QEALVSRKDTIKKAQ
+1173 QEALLSRKDTIKKAQ

-1228 LQEQKGSTDNVLGN
+1228 LQEQKGSTESVLGN
-1242 RGGLD
+1242 QGGLD
-1247 SSCTEAENT
+1247 SSCMEAENT
-1256 TNNKLVQVTDVS
+1256 TDNKLVQVADVS
-1268 GEEFKKKLE
+1268 GEESEKKLE
-1277 KLQMEKEELEYNITH
+1277 KLQMEKEELEYNVSH
-1292 TQSELACKS
+1292 MQSELACKS

-1333 SLQTELEESQA
+1333 SLQAELEESRA
-1344 KFSREGSLEDLK
+1344 KISREGSLEDLK
-1356 TLIHQKDEEME
+1356 TLMHQKDEEME

-1372 LKEKSEALDNV
+1372 LREKSEALNNV
-1383 QAQLLEKEDSV
+1383 QAQLLEKENSV
-1394 KRLCSQLE
+1394 KRLRSQLE
-1402 AQARVHEEQS
+1402 TQAQVHEEQS
-1412 KQLQTEL
+1412 KRLQTEL
-1419 LEIQEKQDDSAEAA
+1419 LEIQEKQDDGAEAA

-1466 AKSTIENLCVKMTNM
+1466 AKTTIEDLCVKLTNM
-1481 ESQICGRVKET
+1481 ESQICGHVKET
-1492 DTLMEKIAGLTEE
+1492 DTLTEKLAGLTEE
-1505 REKLIAEVDKVLRE
+1505 REKLIAEVDKVLTE
-1519 NENLD
+1519 NQNLD

-1531 FTLDGLVLEK
+1531 LTLDRVVLEK

-1546 EMESLKGFQAA
+1546 EIESLKCFQAA
-1557 ESSEWHEKYG
+1557 ESSEWHEKYR

-1597 RQEKQDIFIKL
+1597 RQEKQEIFIKL
-1608 KSVEAKKEEADELL
+1608 KSVEAKKEDIDKQL

-1658 AEMRFADGELH
+1658 AEMRFTDGELH
-1669 RTGDVFTNTSLKE
+1669 RTEDVFTNTSLKE
-1682 DVESSRRDYQSLSTQ
+1682 DLESSRRDYQSLSTQ

-1739 KTTNQAVA
+1739 KTTGEEANQAVA

-1752 ERTENQVHR
+1752 ERTENQVDI
-1761 SFRSESP
+1761 SFRPESP
-1768 PAELE
+1768 TAELE
-1773 QKAFEGSIPCED
+1773 QKAFKGSSPCED
-1785 LGTYIQQIAEL
+1785 LGTYIEQIAEL
-1796 TERITELEDNRRAS
+1796 TKQITELEGNRRAS

-1815 DIRKCVETLAGEK
+1815 DIRMCVETLAGEK
-1828 RVLESQM
+1828 RALETQL
-1835 EEKVNELNALQDT
+1835 EEKVHELNALQDT
-1848 VAKMEQMVQKT
+1848 VAKMEQTVQKT
-1859 KDDLIRMTELKD
+1859 KDDLVRMTELKD

-1897 YQQDATDFQIENERL
+1897 YQQDATDFQIKNEQL

-1922 VHELEEE
+1922 MHELEEE
-1929 KCQMAKEKSKASSE
+1929 KCQMAKVKSKESSE
-1943 KQKELVEKLKC
+1943 KQKEFVEKLKC
-1954 SWRGDS
+1954 SWRADN

-1990 KTSSLE
+1990 KNSSLE

-2011 EVEAAKETL
+2011 EVDAAKETL

-2056 KVKEEFQA
+2056 KVKEELQA
-2064 SKENI
+2064 NKENI
-2069 KIKMKKKDE
+2069 KIQIRKKDE
-2078 DFEKRLEQEKDKH
+2078 DFERRLEQEKDKH
-2091 SKEIKNMEEKL
+2091 SKEIKNLEEKL
-2102 ATLQREKDYM
+2102 ATLQREKDRM
-2112 ETTVADL
+2112 ETAVGNL

-2127 REAKQLEGSLNKTL
+2127 QEAEQLEGSLNKTL

-2161 IDESKTWEKKFTET
+2161 IGESKTWEKKFTET

-2198 QMTIH
+2198 HMTIR
-2203 VEELQTRISRL
+2203 VEELQTHISRL
-2214 ECNKK
+2214 ERNKK

-2268 SEICTLRDQLADLQ
+2268 SEISSLRDQLAELQ

-2288 ELVREELGSTVKQQ
+2288 EMVREKLGSVVKQQ
-2302 EVSIQNFKF
+2302 ETTIQNFKF
-2311 SCEQLEADLQASKD
+2311 SYEQLEADLQASKD

-2364 EEIKVL
+2364 EEMKEL
-2370 EHRLSKGEEDR
+2370 EYRLSKEEEDK
-2381 KALENEKNKFLDQL
+2381 KALENEKNKFLDKL
-2395 DRLTEKMKINREES
+2395 DHLTEKMKISREES

-2467 EMRSFH
+2467 EIRRFH
-2473 SRMDDLNSENAKLNA
+2473 SQMDDLNSENAKLNA

-2496 LNQVISV
+2496 LNQVISI

-2524 ENAII
+2524 EKAII
-2529 ETQLKESKHAQDDL
+2529 ETQLKESKHTQDDL

-2549 LRGDKDSMSQEIETL
+2549 LREDKVSMSQEIETL
-2564 TSTLSQVQSEMTV
+2564 TSSLSRVQSEMTA
-2577 LHEGGPIMECQA
+2577 LRDGGPIMECQA
-2589 RLKAQEG
+2589 QLRAREE
-2596 EAQELSRKL
+2596 EAQELSHKL
-2605 SLSQKRITELEG
+2605 SLSQERITELEG

-2623 RDAAKRVEEAEDRL
+2623 RDAAKRVGEAEDRL

-2665 ARDLMEMEQKFLEVT
+2665 ARDLMEMEQKFLAVT
-2680 DENKGLRAQIQSFG
+2680 DENKDLRAQIQSFG

-2706 ANEELRVLKEKYC
+2706 ANEELHVLKQKYS

-2736 VQLQEE
+2736 IQLQDE
-2742 QHATARDRDTVRSEL
+2742 QHSTARDRDTLRSEL
-2757 TELQRAT
+2757 TELQKAT
-2764 DERGLLTQIEK
+2764 DERGLLAQVEK
-2775 INQKLR
+2775 LNQKLR

-2787 LRLSSELEGSSN
+2787 LHLSSELEGSSN

-2812 NERDRLLDELGKRR
+2812 NERDHLLNELGKTR

-2836 GSTSTTP
+2836 GSTSTIP

-2860 DRLVR
+2860 DRVVR

-2882 ENSRLKAQLQ
+2882 ENSRLKEQLQ
-2892 EYQQD
+2892 EYRQD
-2897 SDKQHRL
+2897 ADKQHRL

-2909 QESIFYQQELQ
+2909 QESIFYQEELQ
-2920 QLRQEKTIWE
+2920 QLRQEKTTWE
-2930 KENSSIKE
+2930 KQNSSIKE

-2958 QEMRLP
+2958 QETRLP

-2975 QTKIS
+2975 QMKIS
-2980 SEAVRGDFSSLET
+2980 SEVLRGDFSSLET
-2993 ETKHLQAQLSDSL
+2993 ETKHLQDQLSDSL

-3033 SLQLRGSGRNICESH
+3033 SLQLRGNSRNICESH

-3066 ELQSADKGVEL
+3066 ELQSADKGMEL

-3132 ERDRRLAVEEALSAA
+3132 ERDRRLAVEETLSAA

-3157 DWTPSL
+3157 EWTSSL

-3169 APGHEHSLLTDSMD
+3169 TPGHEHSLLIDSMD
-3183 NNFSK
+3183 NNFIK
-3188 TQNFL
+3188 TRNIL
-3193 GLRRLLRSLFR
+3193 GLRRLLRSVFR
-3204 SRTQLPLLVAVY
+3204 SRTHLPLLVAMY
-3216 LLALHVLLFLPST
+3216 LLALHVLLFLCFT
-3229 GSVQGN
+3229 G
-3235 CNALG
+3235 
-3240 QVLLL
+3240 
-3245 MTGEEWGAGTQEV
+3245 
-3258 KTAEVKTGTRST
+3258 
-3270 QQSKSCRWPQVPEQK
+3270 
-3285 ASSLPAGAGEHFK
+3285 
-3298 MWKAVVGHDVSV
+3298 
-3310 KVEAQGD
+3310 
-3317 DWDTDPDFVNDVSE
+3317 
-3331 QEQRWGA
+3331 
-3338 RTVEGSGRAE
+3338 
-3348 HIDIHQL
+3348 
-3355 RNKVSEEHEVIKKKE
+3355 
-3370 LETGPKASYGYGG
+3370 
-3383 KFGTE
+3383 
-3388 RDRMDKCAVGHE
+3388 
-3400 YVADVGKHSSQT
+3400 
-3412 DATQGFGGKY
+3412 
-3422 GVQRDRAD
+3422 
-3430 KSALG
+3430 
-3435 FEYKGEVEKHSS
+3435 
-3447 QKDYSKGFGGRYG
+3447 
-3460 VERDKVDKAAVGFD
+3460 
-3474 YKNQAEKHDSQKDY
+3474 
-3488 SVGFGGKFGVQRD
+3488 
-3501 RQDKSALGW
+3501 
-3510 DHQEEVQPH
+3510 
-3519 ASQTDYAKGFGGH
+3519 
-3532 YGVQKDRVDK
+3532 
-3542 SAGGFDEMVAPTSSY
+3542 
-3557 EKTRPLEA
+3557 
-3565 GASSSTSSL
+3565 
-3574 RSRFENM
+3574 
-3581 AKSAEENRRQA
+3581 
-3592 EKDRVRQQAWK
+3592 
-3603 CQASRWQQEIPQ
+3603 
-3615 REKEHTETAPATVQ
+3615 
-3629 ARVPGSADQD
+3629 
-3639 RPVPPGDQEA
+3639 
-3649 KREDEETPPTLPPRP
+3649 
-3664 ADLGEELCKVPSQDQ
+3664 
-3679 PIYCE
+3679 
-3684 SLDVGGDY
+3684 
-3692 EELPEPSDYC
+3692 
-3702 DSTNGGADY
+3702 
-3711 EEVPAPLGKLDA
+3711 
-3723 IYDHGGGG
+3723 
-3731 GEDYEE
+3731 
-3737 ILPEDP
+3737 
-3743 SQGQSH
+3743 H
-3749 LGEIDNV
+3749 L
-3756 YEVESPGTCAVA
+3756 
-3768 LYDYQGDGDDEISF
+3768 
-3782 DPDDTITHIEMVDE
+3782 
-3796 GWWRGQCRGKVGLF
+3796 
-3810 PANYVKLLQ
+3810 

>member
-20 DGDAVTESSS
+20 DGDAVTESSI

-76 KETVLKKEREA
+76 KETVLKEEREA

-112 LTEKGSPL
+112 LTEKGPPL
-120 PAQTLSEDR
+120 PAQTLSEEQ
-129 VYPKNNQNASEGRR
+129 VYPKNNQNTSEGHR
-143 EEDKALKKQ
+143 EEAEALKEQ
-152 LREQEEAVQDLK
+152 LREREETVQDLK
-164 EQLAV
+164 EQLAL
-169 AKMDLKEAEV
+169 AKVNLKDAEI

-191 IWEKEALLEEQVQ
+191 IQEKETLLEEQVH

-217 DLEAEMQQNLRT
+217 DLEVEMQQNLRT
-229 LQRNLEEQEAALL
+229 LQRKLEEQEAALL

-277 SLRDVLDAERQESQD
+277 SLRDVLEAERRESQY

-301 AERKLSSHRLQEE
+301 AEKKLFSQHLQEE
-314 VQCLLEQLEEARRAQ
+314 VQCLSEQLQETRRAQ
-329 AELEMKY
+329 AELEVKY
-336 KDLEQEQRLE
+336 KDVEQEQRLE

-373 ENGQLKQDVDQLLVL
+373 ENDQLKQDVERLLVV
-388 SVENSATIQK
+388 SAENSATIQK
-398 LQDELAQKS
+398 LQDELVHKS
-407 EEFVCCQN
+407 EEFVHCQN
-415 ELKSQSAVQ
+415 ELKFQSVVQ
-424 VSELKKPD
+424 VSELKKQD
-432 ETTSDEKII
+432 ETTSQEKII
-441 DQEDQNGTSLLPPEN
+441 DQEDRNGTSLLPTEN
-456 LQRQKTEEI
+456 LERQKTEEI
-465 PHLQLV
+465 SHLQLV
-471 LREPEQEAVM
+471 LQEPQQEAVM
-481 VAENVKQNK
+481 VAENAKQNK
-490 NAGPEVKLQDLQTLE
+490 NVGPEVKLQDLQTLE
-505 APASYADCSSTG
+505 APAAYVDCSSTPTG
-517 VSGELVNSE
+517 VSGDLVNSE
-526 VQKPFDDTSVIPE
+526 VQKPFDDTLVLPE

-548 REQFTEE
+548 SEQFTGEG
-555 SCPPGILEYL
+555 CPPGILESL

-594 ESPNGQTST
+594 KGPNGQTST
-603 SNQTG
+603 GNQTG
-608 EAANE
+608 EAANQ
-613 LEHNSQIQFLE
+613 LEDNSQIRFLE
-624 KDEQKASDKQNELG
+624 GEEQKASDTQNELG
-638 SSSLLRETE
+638 RSSLLREIE
-647 MQHIDVLQ
+647 MQQIGVLQ
-655 KIEVQEVPQGSTV
+655 ENRISLQEVPQWSTV
-668 PCRGEMRAIQEVS
+668 PCRGEMEAMQEVS
-681 TADPEPGTSQSQELV
+681 TADPEPGTSQELI

-715 YKKDLGEKGAEINRL
+715 YKKDLGEKSAEINRL
-730 NQLAEEYRR
+730 NQLAEEYRK
-739 KIEDSDAAFCV
+739 KIEDSDSAFCV
-750 LTEERDQLLYQ
+750 LTEERDQLLCQ
-761 MQELSTVTEL
+761 MKELSTITGL
-771 QEQVKQLEESL
+771 KEQVKQLEENL

-787 QRHSDSQSS
+787 QRLSDSQSS

-804 LKNEFKTK
+804 LKNEFKSK

-828 QLSDRDMQLKDL
+828 QLSDQDMQLKDL
-840 RSQIKKKECEGLDL
+840 RSQIEKKECEVLDL

-863 EIEELSQNVASKGRE
+863 EREELSQNLASKGRE
-878 AARLEQLVAEL
+878 TARLEQLVAEH

-913 MSEKIVLLNEDKFS
+913 MSEKMVLLNEEKFS
-927 LENELKSLK
+927 LGNELKSLK
-936 EQTSLLLRAQEE
+936 EQTSLLLKAQEE
-948 KEQNI
+948 KDQNI
-953 EAKETYLK
+953 EAKDTYLK
-961 CGPSEQQY
+961 CGASEQQY
-969 ETEVA
+969 ETDAA

-985 ELLQKENEQVKRKL
+985 ELLKKENEQVKRKL

-1013 GKLENELV
+1013 SKLENELV
-1021 QLRREHKSEA
+1021 QLRREHESES
-1031 SVAQEAEG
+1031 SVAQEAER
-1039 EENMTSVISREVHL
+1039 EENMTSVISGEVNI

-1105 NIISTKD
+1105 SIVSIKD
-1112 EIVESQTIADKV
+1112 EIMESQTIADKV
-1124 TETHK
+1124 TETNK
-1129 STKDY
+1129 SPKDY
-1134 EENEKNSSAATD
+1134 GENEKNSSVATN

-1153 ALRER
+1153 ALKER
-1158 ISTLEQEKD
+1158 ISTLEQEKQ

-1228 LQEQKGSTDNVLGN
+1228 LQEQKGSTENVLGDQ
-1242 RGGLD
+1242 GGLD
-1247 SSCTEAENT
+1247 SSCVEAENT
-1256 TNNKLVQVTDVS
+1256 TNNKLVQVADVS

-1277 KLQMEKEELEYNITH
+1277 KLQIEKEELEYNVSH
-1292 TQSELACKS
+1292 MQSDLACKS

-1333 SLQTELEESQA
+1333 SLRTELEESRA
-1344 KFSREGSLEDLK
+1344 KISREGSLEDLK
-1356 TLIHQKDEEME
+1356 TLMHQKDEELE

-1372 LKEKSEALDNV
+1372 LREKSEALNNV

-1402 AQARVHEEQS
+1402 TQAQVHEEQS
-1412 KQLQTEL
+1412 KQLQAEL
-1419 LEIQEKQDDSAEAA
+1419 LEIQEKRGNGAEAA

-1466 AKSTIENLCVKMTNM
+1466 AKTTIENLCVKLTNM
-1481 ESQICGRVKET
+1481 ESQICGHVKET
-1492 DTLMEKIAGLTEE
+1492 DTLKEKLAGLTEE
-1505 REKLIAEVDKVLRE
+1505 REKLIAEVDKVLTE
-1519 NENLD
+1519 NQNLD

-1531 FTLDGLVLEK
+1531 FTLDRVVLEK

-1546 EMESLKGFQAA
+1546 EMESLKCFQAT
-1557 ESSEWHEKYG
+1557 ESSEWHEKYR

-1587 ERIQRVLETV
+1587 ERIRRVLETV
-1597 RQEKQDIFIKL
+1597 RQEKQEIFIKL
-1608 KSVEAKKEEADELL
+1608 KSVEAKKEETDKQL

-1658 AEMRFADGELH
+1658 AEMRFTDGELH
-1669 RTGDVFTNTSLKE
+1669 RTGDVFTNTSLKK
-1682 DVESSRRDYQSLSTQ
+1682 DLESSRRDYQSLSTQ

-1715 KCHLQLT
+1715 KCHLQFT

-1739 KTTNQAVA
+1739 KTTEEETNQAVA
-1747 TPPPM
+1747 TPPPV
-1752 ERTENQVHR
+1752 ERTENQVDI
-1761 SFRSESP
+1761 SFRPDSP
-1768 PAELE
+1768 TAELE
-1773 QKAFEGSIPCED
+1773 QKAFEGSSPCED

-1796 TERITELEDNRRAS
+1796 TERIAELEDNRRAS

-1815 DIRKCVETLAGEK
+1815 DIRMCVETLAGEK
-1828 RVLESQM
+1828 RALETQM
-1835 EEKVNELNALQDT
+1835 EEKVHELNALQDT

-1871 TLEAEK
+1871 RLEAEK

-1897 YQQDATDFQIENERL
+1897 YQQDATDFQIKNEQL

-1922 VHELEEE
+1922 MHELEEE

-1943 KQKELVEKLKC
+1943 KQKEFVEKLKC

-1990 KTSSLE
+1990 KNSSLE

-2056 KVKEEFQA
+2056 KVKEELQA
-2064 SKENI
+2064 NKENI
-2069 KIKMKKKDE
+2069 KIQMKKKDE
-2078 DFEKRLEQEKDKH
+2078 DFERRLEQEKDKH

-2102 ATLQREKDYM
+2102 STLQREKDYM
-2112 ETTVADL
+2112 EATVGDL

-2127 REAKQLEGSLNKTL
+2127 QEAKQLEGSLNKTL

-2161 IDESKTWEKKFTET
+2161 IDESKTWEKKFTES

-2203 VEELQTRISRL
+2203 VEELQTHISRL
-2214 ECNKK
+2214 ERNKK

-2246 LTQLEGSQKLYSK
+2246 LSQLEGYQKLYSK

-2268 SEICTLRDQLADLQ
+2268 SENSSLRDQLADLQ

-2288 ELVREELGSTVKQQ
+2288 ELVREELGSVVKQQ
-2302 EVSIQNFKF
+2302 ETSIQNFKF

-2325 LTNKLHEETSAKDQ
+2325 LTNKLHEATSAKDQ
-2339 KIISLLSAKEEAVM
+2339 EIISLLSAKEEAVM

-2364 EEIKVL
+2364 EEMKEL
-2370 EHRLSKGEEDR
+2370 EHKLSKEEEDK
-2381 KALENEKNKFLDQL
+2381 KALENEKNKVIDKL
-2395 DRLTEKMKINREES
+2395 DRLTEKVKISREES

-2467 EMRSFH
+2467 EIRSFH

-2496 LNQVISV
+2496 LNQVISI

-2524 ENAII
+2524 EKAII
-2529 ETQLKESKHAQDDL
+2529 ETQLKESERTQDDL

-2549 LRGDKDSMSQEIETL
+2549 LREGKVSMSQEVETL
-2564 TSTLSQVQSEMTV
+2564 MSSLSRVQSEMTA

-2589 RLKAQEG
+2589 QLKAREE
-2596 EAQELSRKL
+2596 EAQELSHKL
-2605 SLSQKRITELEG
+2605 SLSQKRITELE
-2617 ELVCVQ
+2617 EEVVCIQ
-2623 RDAAKRVEEAEDRL
+2623 RDAARRVGEAEDRL

-2665 ARDLMEMEQKFLEVT
+2665 ARDLMEMEQKFLAVT
-2680 DENKGLRAQIQSFG
+2680 DENKDLRAQIQSFG

-2706 ANEELRVLKEKYC
+2706 ANEELHVLKQKYS

-2742 QHATARDRDTVRSEL
+2742 QCSTARDRDTVRSEL
-2757 TELQRAT
+2757 TELQKAT
-2764 DERGLLTQIEK
+2764 DERGLLAQIEK
-2775 INQKLR
+2775 LNQKLR

-2787 LRLSSELEGSSN
+2787 LHLSLELEGSSN

-2812 NERDRLLDELGKRR
+2812 NERDRLLNELGKTH
-2826 KVEEVKQQAE
+2826 KIEEVKQQAE
-2836 GSTSTTP
+2836 ESTSTTP

-2860 DRLVR
+2860 DRVVR

-2870 QQQYILVGVESA
+2870 QQQYILVGVESS

-2897 SDKQHRL
+2897 ADKQHRL

-2920 QLRQEKTIWE
+2920 QLRQEKTTWE
-2930 KENSSIKE
+2930 EQNSSIKE

-2964 LSKSQ
+2964 FSKSQ

-2980 SEAVRGDFSSLET
+2980 SEVLRGDFSSLET

-3033 SLQLRGSGRNICESH
+3033 SLQLRGSSRNICESH

-3066 ELQSADKGVEL
+3066 ELRSADKGMEL

-3087 QEKNEPQR
+3087 QEKNESQR

-3103 ELQLRLSETE
+3103 ELELRLSETE

-3147 QDQIRRLQSS
+3147 QDQMRRLQSS
-3157 DWTPSL
+3157 EWTSSL

-3169 APGHEHSLLTDSMD
+3169 TPSHEHSLLIDSMD

-3188 TQNFL
+3188 TRNIL
-3193 GLRRLLRSLFR
+3193 GLRRLLRALFR
-3204 SRTQLPLLVAVY
+3204 SRTHLPLLVAMY
-3216 LLALHVLLFLPST
+3216 LLALHVLLFLCFT
-3229 GSVQGN
+3229 G
-3235 CNALG
+3235 
-3240 QVLLL
+3240 
-3245 MTGEEWGAGTQEV
+3245 
-3258 KTAEVKTGTRST
+3258 
-3270 QQSKSCRWPQVPEQK
+3270 
-3285 ASSLPAGAGEHFK
+3285 
-3298 MWKAVVGHDVSV
+3298 
-3310 KVEAQGD
+3310 
-3317 DWDTDPDFVNDVSE
+3317 
-3331 QEQRWGA
+3331 
-3338 RTVEGSGRAE
+3338 
-3348 HIDIHQL
+3348 
-3355 RNKVSEEHEVIKKKE
+3355 
-3370 LETGPKASYGYGG
+3370 
-3383 KFGTE
+3383 
-3388 RDRMDKCAVGHE
+3388 
-3400 YVADVGKHSSQT
+3400 
-3412 DATQGFGGKY
+3412 
-3422 GVQRDRAD
+3422 
-3430 KSALG
+3430 
-3435 FEYKGEVEKHSS
+3435 
-3447 QKDYSKGFGGRYG
+3447 
-3460 VERDKVDKAAVGFD
+3460 
-3474 YKNQAEKHDSQKDY
+3474 
-3488 SVGFGGKFGVQRD
+3488 
-3501 RQDKSALGW
+3501 
-3510 DHQEEVQPH
+3510 
-3519 ASQTDYAKGFGGH
+3519 
-3532 YGVQKDRVDK
+3532 
-3542 SAGGFDEMVAPTSSY
+3542 
-3557 EKTRPLEA
+3557 
-3565 GASSSTSSL
+3565 
-3574 RSRFENM
+3574 
-3581 AKSAEENRRQA
+3581 
-3592 EKDRVRQQAWK
+3592 
-3603 CQASRWQQEIPQ
+3603 
-3615 REKEHTETAPATVQ
+3615 
-3629 ARVPGSADQD
+3629 
-3639 RPVPPGDQEA
+3639 
-3649 KREDEETPPTLPPRP
+3649 
-3664 ADLGEELCKVPSQDQ
+3664 
-3679 PIYCE
+3679 
-3684 SLDVGGDY
+3684 
-3692 EELPEPSDYC
+3692 
-3702 DSTNGGADY
+3702 
-3711 EEVPAPLGKLDA
+3711 
-3723 IYDHGGGG
+3723 
-3731 GEDYEE
+3731 
-3737 ILPEDP
+3737 
-3743 SQGQSH
+3743 H
-3749 LGEIDNV
+3749 L
-3756 YEVESPGTCAVA
+3756 
-3768 LYDYQGDGDDEISF
+3768 
-3782 DPDDTITHIEMVDE
+3782 
-3796 GWWRGQCRGKVGLF
+3796 
-3810 PANYVKLLQ
+3810 